1 MEHVT
6 VYQALAW
13 HLEHFLCL
21 RCRKAKDTE
30 SSWHSKGKGWQ
41 LRLRHD
47 ALLGW
52 VWCAAGGQAPEGQGG
67 QGGNHHK
74 IWEVYGQGFWWRGLG
89 VPEGPTWWPI
99 TAGKAHPMVWGDTG
113 LQPHHIYLRLPKVKA
128 LWDGFQLPAGS
139 GRPGWQ
145 KGKAGLNGDCVVLCV
160 PWRAEGKA
168 VILPQL
174 SDKWTSLQNDDY
186 YCHMNAHW
194 ESFSA
199 DKNTLCVRS
208 NFTLKA
214 SSREQDTILTAVEM
228 EHVTGLGYQGMLLKV
243 LSQLFPLLCRH
254 CSVF

>member
-1 MEHVT
+1 MLQCT
-6 VYQALAW
+6 RPW
-13 HLEHFLCL
+13 P
-21 RCRKAKDTE
+21 
-30 SSWHSKGKGWQ
+30 G
-41 LRLRHD
+41 
-47 ALLGW
+47 
-52 VWCAAGGQAPEGQGG
+52 
-67 QGGNHHK
+67 
-74 IWEVYGQGFWWRGLG
+74 IWSIFF
-89 VPEGPTWWPI
+89 
-99 TAGKAHPMVWGDTG
+99 VWGVEKPKTQSPADIARVKVGSFGWDMMPCWAGCDVQQEGRHQRAKGVREEIITRSGRFMDKVFGGEGLVSLKVLHGGPSQQGRHIPWCDTG
-113 LQPHHIYLRLPKVKA
+113 LQPHHISLRLPKVKA

-160 PWRAEGKA
+160 SWRAEGKA

-174 SDKWTSLQNDDY
+174 SDKWTSLQNYDY
-186 YCHMNAHW
+186 HCHMNAHW

-214 SSREQDTILTAVEM
+214 SSREQDTVLTAVEM
-228 EHVTGLGYQGMLLKV
+228 EHVTGLGYQGTLLKV